1 MNKWLQ
7 KLVSQM
13 KELWGKISG
22 VQKVIFFSIIGV
34 SFLAIILL
42 FSFSGSPSMV
52 SLIGIPIDD
61 EDELARIIYKLD
73 EEIPGKYEVRAD
85 NTIYVSDETT
95 ARRIRTVLIREDLI
109 PKEADPWELFDV
121 ERWTLTDFERD
132 INLRRA
138 LTKNLEQHILS
149 LDDVD
154 AVDVM
159 IDIPEESLLV
169 EDEKPFTA
177 SIVITPKPGSELTKN
192 KIEGLVKL
200 VKFAISGLT
209 DENIVITDHTGI
221 VLNDFEGMED
231 IDRLELARREIQEK
245 MRLEQQYK
253 NEILTALQKF
263 FTEDRIDIIK
273 LSIDLDMSKETS
285 NYKEYIPITV
295 KEDDPG
301 TPYSEEDV
309 LVSTPLSFDK
319 SETFW
324 KGTGVNPQGPPGQEG
339 QTPPQYSDMSDLQ
352 GEYQQTTDITNMAIS
367 EKNTEREERPWD
379 IKTISVSVAIDGIWK
394 WKYDEEGE
402 VIILTDGSIEREYF
416 PVTEDQLATVTKLVE
431 AAIGYDQARGDQ
443 VVVQHLQIDRTSE
456 HLSEDNKIRQEKQLS
471 SIIFWILVGVGVI
484 LIAIVLFRMLSRYLE
499 RKRQEKEE
507 ELARQHQAMRE
518 AALRT
523 AEEQGMDV
531 ELSIEERAR
540 MEMQENAINM
550 AREHPEDVAQLIRT
564 WLMEE

>member
-7 KLVSQM
+7 KLVSQT

-42 FSFSGSPSMV
+42 FSFSSGPSMV
-52 SLIGIPIDD
+52 SLIGTPIND
-61 EDELARIIYKLD
+61 EDELARIIVKLD
-73 EEIPGKYEVRAD
+73 EEIPGQYEVRED
-85 NTIYVSDETT
+85 NTIHVSDETT
-95 ARRIRTVLIREDLI
+95 ARRVRTILIREDLI
-109 PKEADPWELFDV
+109 PMDADPWEIFDV

-159 IDIPEESLLV
+159 IDIPKDSLLI

-177 SIVITPKPGSELTKN
+177 SIIVTPKPGAELTKN

-200 VKFAISGLT
+200 VKFAISGLS
-209 DENIVITDHTGI
+209 DENIVITDHTGKM
-221 VLNDFEGMED
+221 LNDFEGMED
-231 IDRLELARREIQEK
+231 VDRLELAKREIKEQT
-245 MRLEQQYK
+245 RLEQYFK
-253 NEILTALQKF
+253 GELLSALQF
-263 FTEDRIDIIK
+263 SFGEDRVYIYK
-273 LSIDLDMSKETS
+273 FSIDLDMSKETS
-285 NYKEYIPITV
+285 HTNEYFGITLV
-295 KEDDPG
+295 EDNLS
-301 TPYSEEDV
+301 TPYSEEV
-309 LVSTPLSFDK
+309 VIPSTTLS
-319 SETFW
+319 SEQSKTDW
-324 KGTGVNPQGPPGQEG
+324 TGTGINPEGPPGQEG
-339 QTPPQYSDMSDLQ
+339 QTPPQYAELSELY
-352 GEYQQTTDITNMAIS
+352 GEYHQSTDINNQAINLR
-367 EKNTEREERPWD
+367 ETDREERPWE
-379 IKTISVSVAIDGIWK
+379 IKNISVSVAIDGIWK

-402 VIILTDGSIEREYF
+402 IIFLPDGSIDREYI
-416 PVTEDQLATVTKLVE
+416 PVSQEELDTVTVLVE
-431 AAIGYDQARGDQ
+431 GAIGYDPNRGDQ
-443 VVVQHLQIDRTSE
+443 VIVQHLMTDRRNE
-456 HLSEDNKIRQEKQLS
+456 HGAEDDQKRQEKQLS
-471 SIIFWILVGVGVI
+471 SIVFWVLVGIGFV
-484 LIAIVLFRMLSRYLE
+484 LIIIVLFRMFSRYME